1 VRVSVGAAVVVALL
15 ALLGVAAGVL
25 AGAVVSPELI
35 EAAASRGSVRVVVQ
49 LEVPASAD
57 AAAID
62 AVKQALWIALAGT
75 SHRVVRDLPGLPT
88 VVLDASSGA
97 LDALAASPTVA
108 HVAADEVRRP
118 QR

>member
-1 VRVSVGAAVVVALL
+1 MRVNGAAVVVAALV
-15 ALLGVAAGVL
+15 LLGAAAGGL
-25 AGAVVSPELI
+25 AGAVVSLELI

-49 LEVPASAD
+49 LEVPPAAD

-62 AVKQALWIALAGT
+62 AVKQALWSALAGT
-75 SHRVVRDLPGLPT
+75 RYRVVRDLPGLPT
-88 VVLDASSGA
+88 VVLEASSRA
-97 LDALAASPTVA
+97 LDALATSPAVA

>member
-1 VRVSVGAAVVVALL
+1 VNGAAVVVAVL
-15 ALLGVAAGVL
+15 ALLGGTAGGL

-62 AVKQALWIALAGT
+62 AAKQALWSVLAGT
-75 SHRVVRDLPGLPT
+75 SYRVVRDLPGLPT

-97 LDALAASPTVA
+97 LDALAISPTVA